1 MYGNFSANCIVR
13 DGNFFTVIISLEL
26 IPRYGAWIF
35 SVFSWYLDGNF
46 HFSTPLTTS
55 LSWCIYLIWMVIL
68 MCTVQFLDG
77 KFSLSYQMSFLYLAD
92 IWMATFILVCNEH
105 NSQLM
110 HLPGFWMANLMCNV
124 HVWMATFDCHTRW
137 THSILFGAVWIVWF
151 IVFQMVTLILLRH
164 SLYFLGCQLQWH
176 T

>member
-1 MYGNFSANCIVR
+1 MVTSSGVSCCRTIGWCRELGLCGFVNKHNANLDRAFYSINNICMAILVPTVLLGMVTFSLSSSVWSSSQ
-13 DGNFFTVIISLEL
+13 GMVHGF
-26 IPRYGAWIF
+26 F

-105 NSQLM
+105 NS
-110 HLPGFWMANLMCNV
+110 
-124 HVWMATFDCHTRW
+124 
-137 THSILFGAVWIVWF
+137 
-151 IVFQMVTLILLRH
+151 
-164 SLYFLGCQLQWH
+164 
-176 T
+176 